1 MSKWVEQFNG
11 RMDGWGRKL
20 HEKEIR
26 IPVDLVTGILFF
38 ALALIILLVMPDQVA
53 ISEKDVV
60 NGRAFPTLL
69 MVLMM
74 LCCAMLVGKELYK
87 LATKQPLNWKVINVQ
102 VEMKALV
109 ILAILVV
116 TWLLSRLTGL
126 FVVGA
131 QSSAAWV
138 FCSTFGAGRNPTMS
152 LPWSW
157 RWPSGPPSASPWAW
171 TFKEGNGL
179 CYSISFRPP
188 ACCLRWKTSC
198 GSISA
203 CSSARSLRPSPV

>member
-11 RMDGWGRKL
+11 RMDAWGRKL

-26 IPVDLVTGILFF
+26 IPIDLVTGVVFF
-38 ALALIILLVMPDQVA
+38 LVGLGVLLVMPDQVA

-69 MVLMM
+69 TVVML
-74 LCCAMLVGKELYK
+74 LCCAMLIGKELYK

-109 ILAILVV
+109 ILGILVV
-116 TWLLSRLTGL
+116 TYLLSKLTGL

-131 QSSAAWV
+131 V
-138 FCSTFGAGRNPTMS
+138 FCCLGFLLYFRCRKKSYYVITLVLAV
-152 LPWSW
+152 
-157 RWPSGPPSASPWAW
+157 AIWAA
-171 TFKEGNGL
+171 
-179 CYSISFRPP
+179 FRF
-188 ACCLRWKTSC
+188 AL
-198 GSISA
+198 G
-203 CSSARSLRPSPV
+203 VDF

>member
-11 RMDGWGRKL
+11 RMDAWGRKL

-26 IPVDLVTGILFF
+26 IPVDLVTGVLFF
-38 ALALIILLVMPDQVA
+38 LVAFGVLLVMPNQVA

-69 MVLMM
+69 MAVMM
-74 LCCAMLVGKELYK
+74 LCCAMLIGKELYK

-109 ILAILVV
+109 ILAILVG

-131 QSSAAWV
+131 V
-138 FCSTFGAGRNPTMS
+138 FCCLGFLLYFRCRKKSYYVITLVLAV
-152 LPWSW
+152 
-157 RWPSGPPSASPWAW
+157 AIWAA
-171 TFKEGNGL
+171 
-179 CYSISFRPP
+179 FRF
-188 ACCLRWKTSC
+188 AL
-198 GSISA
+198 G
-203 CSSARSLRPSPV
+203 VDF

>member
-11 RMDGWGRKL
+11 RMDSWGRKL
-20 HEKEIR
+20 HEKEIWVP
-26 IPVDLVTGILFF
+26 IDLVTGVLFF
-38 ALALIILLVMPDQVA
+38 LAALVILLVMPDQVA
-53 ISEKDVV
+53 VSEKDVV

-69 MVLMM
+69 MVVMM

-109 ILAILVV
+109 ILAILVG

-131 QSSAAWV
+131 V
-138 FCSTFGAGRNPTMS
+138 FCCLGFLLYFRCRKKSYYVITLVLAV
-152 LPWSW
+152 
-157 RWPSGPPSASPWAW
+157 AIWAA
-171 TFKEGNGL
+171 
-179 CYSISFRPP
+179 FRF
-188 ACCLRWKTSC
+188 AL
-198 GSISA
+198 G
-203 CSSARSLRPSPV
+203 VDF

>member
-11 RMDGWGRKL
+11 RMDAWGRKL

-26 IPVDLVTGILFF
+26 IPIDLVTGVVFF
-38 ALALIILLVMPDQVA
+38 LVGLGVLLVMPDQVA

-69 MVLMM
+69 TVVML
-74 LCCAMLVGKELYK
+74 LCCAMLIGKELYK

-109 ILAILVV
+109 ILGILVV
-116 TWLLSRLTGL
+116 TYLLSKLTGL

-131 QSSAAWV
+131 V
-138 FCSTFGAGRNPTMS
+138 FCCLGFLLYFRCRKKSYYVITLA
-152 LPWSW
+152 L
-157 RWPSGPPSASPWAW
+157 AVAIWAA
-171 TFKEGNGL
+171 
-179 CYSISFRPP
+179 FRF
-188 ACCLRWKTSC
+188 AL
-198 GSISA
+198 G
-203 CSSARSLRPSPV
+203 VDF

>member
-11 RMDGWGRKL
+11 RMDAWGRKL

-26 IPVDLVTGILFF
+26 IPIDLVTGVVFF
-38 ALALIILLVMPDQVA
+38 LVGLGVLLVMPDQVA

-69 MVLMM
+69 TVVML
-74 LCCAMLVGKELYK
+74 LCCAMLIGKELYK

-109 ILAILVV
+109 ILGILVV
-116 TWLLSRLTGL
+116 TYLLSKLTGL

-131 QSSAAWV
+131 I
-138 FCSTFGAGRNPTMS
+138 F
-152 LPWSW
+152 
-157 RWPSGPPSASPWAW
+157 
-171 TFKEGNGL
+171 
-179 CYSISFRPP
+179 
-188 ACCLRWKTSC
+188 CCLGFLLYFRCRKKSYHVITLVLAVAIWAAFRFAL
-198 GSISA
+198 G
-203 CSSARSLRPSPV
+203 VDF